1 MGAKVCLV
9 VYYFNFEKNC
19 DILMSKSHVFHWTKI
34 QTLIKTKINQKWKIC
49 HMLLEWETLHFRSDK
64 NCKLK
69 VRLWDGRKKSAFFV
83 TFIFF
88 EKNVLIFVFYFNVY
102 CIESFR
108 KYIL

>member
-1 MGAKVCLV
+1 M
-9 VYYFNFEKNC
+9 E
-19 DILMSKSHVFHWTKI
+19 
-34 QTLIKTKINQKWKIC
+34 
-49 HMLLEWETLHFRSDK
+49 E
-64 NCKLK
+64 
-69 VRLWDGRKKSAFFV
+69 KSAFFV